1 MAYIWTEVD
10 IHVDVEDF
18 LESCSRKEKEKLI
31 KILKEGDLWENTVS
45 NNLRVLEQEWN
56 EVLTKLAKSRLRLS
70 NEDEELIK
78 KIANKY

>member
-1 MAYIWTEVD
+1 MAYFWTEVD
-10 IHVDVEDF
+10 IDVEDF
-18 LESCSRKEKEKLI
+18 LESCSRKEKEELI

-45 NNLRVLEQEWN
+45 SNLSVLEQEWN
-56 EVLTKLAKSRLRLS
+56 DVLTKLAKSRLRLS